1 MILSND
7 DNDIENNNNC
17 NHKNSNNINDDKA
30 PLQLEVRYR
39 FDEPHDAF
47 VVYFFL
53 YFLMKTKHVSDETS
67 SIVSCIMRNKWNYAI
82 NSIAKWDVNKNN

>member
-1 MILSND
+1 MILSN

-47 VVYFFL
+47 EVYFFL